1 MSSKKLSD
9 RLRVLIVAENAS
21 AKFGGEASL
30 PMHYFRQF
38 RARQIET
45 WLIAHDRTRHELE
58 TLFPDDLDRLLFV
71 PDTIWHRWLHSV
83 GKVFPARLRNMTFG
97 FAMNLL
103 SQMIQR
109 RMIQKIAQR
118 HDINIIHQPIPV
130 SPKQPSLLFNLG
142 TPIVFG
148 PMNGGMNYPPAFQKM
163 EHRVTQYAIRGG
175 RLLSELFNL
184 LMPGKCKADLLLV
197 ANQRTRKALPKVAS
211 SNVVELVE
219 NGVDLSIWHPK
230 SEVIKALR
238 GTQLDAIATQP
249 QQIRFIFVGRL
260 VDWKAVD
267 LLIEAFNCIQVD
279 IPIVLEIIGN
289 GPERSPLE
297 NQAERLGLRAPLEA
311 NQEQAGAKHIEFSGW
326 LSQAECARRLQA
338 ANVMVLPSLLE
349 CGGAVVLEA
358 MAVGLPVIATNWG
371 GPADYVDASC
381 GILVEPV
388 SRAGFIDGLTNA
400 MTKLALSPDL
410 RLSMGKAGR
419 EKAVRQFNWEAKTDQ
434 ILDCYQSILSPR
446 QREEAIPV
454 LLGSTSR

>member
-9 RLRVLIVAENAS
+9 RLRILIVAENAS

-45 WLIAHDRTRHELE
+45 WLIAHDRTRRELE
-58 TLFPDDLDRLLFV
+58 SLFPDDIDRLLFV
-71 PDTIWHRWLHSV
+71 PDTIWHRWLHSI
-83 GKVFPARLRNMTFG
+83 GQAFPTRISNMTFG
-97 FAMNLL
+97 FVMNLL
-103 SQMIQR
+103 SQVIQH
-109 RMIQKIAQR
+109 RMIRKMAQR

-130 SPKQPSLLFNLG
+130 SPKQPSLLFDLG
-142 TPIVFG
+142 IPIVFG

-163 EHRVTQYAIRGG
+163 ENPVTQHTVKVG
-175 RLLSELFNL
+175 RLLSEFINL
-184 LMPGKCKADLLLV
+184 LMPGKRKADLLLV

-211 SNVVELVE
+211 HNVVELVE

-230 SEVIKALR
+230 PEVVKALR
-238 GTQLDAIATQP
+238 GTAIATQP

-267 LLIEAFNCIQVD
+267 LLIEAFDRIQVD

-297 NQAERLGLRAPLEA
+297 NQAERLGLKAPLES
-311 NQEQAGAKHIEFSGW
+311 NQEQAGSKHIEFSGW

-338 ANVMVLPSLLE
+338 ADVMVLPSLLE

-388 SRAGFIDGLTNA
+388 SRAGFIEGLTAA
-400 MTKLALSPDL
+400 MTKLASSPDL
-410 RLSMGKAGR
+410 RLAMGQAGR
-419 EKAVRQFNWEAKTDQ
+419 IKAVRQFNWEAKTDQ
-434 ILDCYQSILSPR
+434 ILDCYQSILPPLKK
-446 QREEAIPV
+446 EEAVPV
-454 LLGSTSR
+454 LLSPMIR